1 MTLIKL
7 FLILAL
13 SFCSTLPLYTQSQ
26 ELPENTVKVK
36 ITEVLAKSVPE
47 IEEIIGTVRPKN
59 SARISAKVTATVVD
73 ILVKPG
79 DTVKKNDIL
88 AKLDHREAQAQFI
101 QAQADYER
109 YQALLKKQ
117 AVTQAEFEAVRTR
130 YELSQ
135 AVLSYFSISAPF
147 DGLVV
152 QKFCNAGDLATP
164 GQALFIIEGTNEFR
178 LEATVPDRFIG
189 VVQMSDKI
197 QSKIESTKDSCEG
210 VIEEMIP
217 ASDPSSRSFLVK
229 ISLNCSKA
237 LKSGMFGRANL
248 IVGERPGL
256 FTPNSAIH
264 QNGQLT
270 FVYIVNDGRAQMRL
284 VKTGKTFNG
293 QTDLLSGVNP
303 GEKVIVNSKG
313 IITDGCRIKE

>member
-1 MTLIKL
+1 MILIKL
-7 FLILAL
+7 FPILAL
-13 SFCSTLPLYTQSQ
+13 SFFSTLPLYAQGQ
-26 ELPENTVKVK
+26 ELPENIVKVK
-36 ITEVLAKSVPE
+36 TTEVLAKSVPE
-47 IEEIIGTVRPKN
+47 IEEIIGTVRPKD

-79 DTVKKNDIL
+79 DMVKKDDIL

-101 QAQADYER
+101 QAQADFER
-109 YQALLKKQ
+109 YKALLEKQ

-135 AVLSYFSISAPF
+135 AVLSYFTISAPF

-197 QSKIESTKDSCEG
+197 QCKIESTKDSCEG

-229 ISLNCSKA
+229 INLNCGKT

-248 IVGERPGL
+248 VVGERPGL

-270 FVYIVNDGRAQMRL
+270 FVYVVNDGRAQMRL
-284 VKTGKTFNG
+284 VKTGKSFNG
-293 QTDLLSGVNP
+293 QTDLLSGVNS

-313 IITDGCRIKE
+313 IVTDGCRIKE